1 MDENDLI
8 HRIESLQDQTIVPK
22 EMGVEQIDFSLI
34 ILRWNARY
42 DNRVHIFP
50 TEMQII
56 LVNFY
61 RQ

>member
-34 ILRWNARY
+34 ILR
-42 DNRVHIFP
+42 
-50 TEMQII
+50 
-56 LVNFY
+56 
-61 RQ
+61 